1 MPDSCRFL
9 GIVSWLQCC
18 LQPCQE
24 AGGRVC
30 DVSMAHKLFFSYLFS
45 PILACTRWGYLRHKL
60 CVCVFGVLMI
70 HSRAHSVGHLE
81 GLNADSTLFG
91 FVFTH
96 SSIPPT
102 HRLSLPLSFMHLT
115 SPLLLLHLTQSS
127 LHNKPNYTWSHLAL
141 SLWLLVAA
149 STLFLFDQQRQ
160 SDPEQAGKRAGII
173 VLWPAFAFGQ

>member
-30 DVSMAHKLFFSYLFS
+30 DVSAQAFLQLFIFSDSGLYQMRLFE
-45 PILACTRWGYLRHKL
+45 AQV
-60 CVCVFGVLMI
+60 VCVFGVLMI

-141 SLWLLVAA
+141 SLWLLAAA